1 MNKLYC
7 LLLFITTLG
16 FAQTEVKVADSL
28 FREDQFYISVSYN
41 LLQNKPAN
49 FSQFSFSS
57 GFTAG
62 FLRDFPI
69 SKNRHWSLAPGLGY
83 AYNNLKQNINMCSI
97 NSFNFWNFNSTTCIF

>member
-28 FREDQFYISVSYN
+28 FREDQFYIYVSYN

-49 FSQFSFSS
+49 FSQFSF
-57 GFTAG
+57 
-62 FLRDFPI
+62 
-69 SKNRHWSLAPGLGY
+69 
-83 AYNNLKQNINMCSI
+83 
-97 NSFNFWNFNSTTCIF
+97 